1 MCRCKVRLV
10 SCGWSQDGSMIACG
24 SGANDVYVYHLT
36 TSKTDSLQIS
46 QTRGTTIIWC
56 VLFLSSSL
64 FFFFSLLM
72 CRIATGDSRG
82 SVHIWDI
89 SKRLMIRIFKAH
101 EGDVLTLSLFSYM
114 DAQSSLEAVPSAIL
128 VSGGVDAKLCVFSK
142 IVGKYGSGSSWEHSA
157 TYRSHTHDILCSAVT
172 ILSRNASA
180 LYLTLA
186 TKSLHHQLDDQGEYQ
201 SKRVHPSDSS
211 DDHERSPST
220 KDDPVLRGVHDNLSM
235 LTIMSGG
242 ADGNIVVYNLEG
254 RLESLTFKLLG
265 YPTFYN
271 PAVVARSHHC
281 LLQVFIL
288 FICDF

>member
-10 SCGWSQDGSMIACG
+10 SCGWSKDGSMIACG

-36 TSKTDSLQIS
+36 TSKTDSLQIN
-46 QTRGTTIIWC
+46 QTRGKTIIWC

-64 FFFFSLLM
+64 FFSFSLLM

-82 SVHIWDI
+82 SVQIWDI
-89 SKRLMIRIFKAH
+89 SKRLMTRIFKAH

-114 DAQSSLEAVPSAIL
+114 DAQSSHEPIPSAIL

-142 IVGKYGSGSSWEHSA
+142 IIGKYGSGSSWEHSA

-180 LYLTLA
+180 LYLTLDRR
-186 TKSLHHQLDDQGEYQ
+186 SLHRQLDDQGEYE
-201 SKRVHPSDSS
+201 SKRVHHSDSF
-211 DDHERSPST
+211 DDRERSPST
-220 KDDPVLRGVHDNLSM
+220 KDDPVLRGVSDNLSM

-265 YPTFYN
+265 SPAFYN
-271 PAVVARSHHC
+271 PVVVAHSHHC
-281 LLQVFIL
+281 LLQVSIL
-288 FICDF
+288 FVCDF